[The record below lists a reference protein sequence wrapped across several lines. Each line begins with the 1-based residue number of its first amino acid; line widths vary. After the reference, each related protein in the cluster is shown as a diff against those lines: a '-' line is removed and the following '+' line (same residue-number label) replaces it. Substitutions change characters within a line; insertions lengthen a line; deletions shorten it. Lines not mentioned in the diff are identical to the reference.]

1 MLIKLARLSLW
12 NRRSTLILTLLS
24 LSISIALVL
33 GIDHLRNQAK
43 ESFSKTLS
51 GTDLIVG
58 ARSGSI
64 NLLLYSVFRIGNA
77 TNNITW
83 QSYQELAN
91 HSAVDWVIPISLGDS
106 HRGYRVLGTNEMYF
120 AHYQFGQKQPIAF
133 AEGKIF
139 KGVYDAVLGAE
150 VAQKLGYKL
159 GDKIILAHG
168 SSDITLSKH
177 DDKPFTVI
185 GILQATGTPVDR
197 TVHVNLAAI
206 EAIHLDWQGGTQA
219 KHKMT
224 AEEALQHDLTPTAIT
239 AMLVGLKSRSTTFVV
254 QRQINE
260 YPDEPLQAILP
271 GVALSELWQM
281 LAMVENL
288 LAVISVLVLVAALM
302 GMTTSLLSAM
312 NERQR
317 EIAILRSLGASA
329 RYLFILIE
337 LEVLLI
343 VSGALILGAGVLSL
357 VLFASHN
364 YLAQKFGLFVSVNPV
379 QSYTVLGAGLVIVL
393 ALSLGA
399 LPAFVAYKRA
409 LNKGLTQTT

>member
-12 NRRSTLILTLLS
+12 NRRSTVLLTLIS

-58 ARSGSI
+58 ARSGTI

-83 QSYQELAN
+83 QSYQELVN

-106 HRGYRVLGTNEMYF
+106 HHGYRVLGTNEVYF
-120 AHYQFGQKQPIAF
+120 AHYQYGQKQNIVF

-139 KGVYDAVLGAE
+139 EGVYDAVLGAE

-159 GDKIILAHG
+159 GDKIIVAHG
-168 SSDITLSKH
+168 SSDVTLSKH
-177 DDKPFTVI
+177 DDKPFFVS

-197 TVHVNLAAI
+197 TVHVSLAAI
-206 EAIHLDWQGGTQA
+206 EAIHLDWQGGVQT

-224 AEEALQHDLTPTAIT
+224 ADEAIQHDLTPTAIT
-239 AMLVGLKSRSTTFVV
+239 AMLVGLKSRSTTFAV

-271 GVALSELWQM
+271 GVALAELWQM

-288 LAVISVLVLVAALM
+288 LAVISVLVLMAALM
-302 GMTTSLLSAM
+302 GMMTSLLAAM

-329 RYLFILIE
+329 SYLFLLVQI
-337 LEVLLI
+337 EVLLI
-343 VSGALILGAGVLSL
+343 VSTALIFGAGVLSL
-357 VLFASHN
+357 ALWCSHS
-364 YLAQKFGLFVSVNPV
+364 YLAQTFGLFVSINPI
-379 QSYTVLGAGLVIVL
+379 QPYTPWASGVVILL
-393 ALSLGA
+393 ALLLGGV
-399 LPAFVAYKRA
+399 PAFVAYRRA
-409 LNKGLTQTT
+409 LGEGLIQGI

>member
-83 QSYQELAN
+83 QSYQELVN

-120 AHYQFGQKQPIAF
+120 VHYQFGQKQHIAF

-177 DDKPFTVI
+177 DDKPFTVV

-197 TVHVNLAAI
+197 TVHVNLSAI

-260 YPDEPLQAILP
+260 YPDEPLHAILP

-364 YLAQKFGLFVSVNPV
+364 YLAQKFGLFVSVNPI
-379 QSYTVLGAGLVIVL
+379 QSYTVLGAGLVILL